1 MAEIDEN
8 AIHHIHSLT
17 ARTRRYWPT
26 KYGHCNF
33 YYEEESKE
41 IHMERQWDIFVGQ
54 KVRYIQGLAAGL
66 YNAPILCHKGFCL
79 FGHFKKY

>member
-1 MAEIDEN
+1 
-8 AIHHIHSLT
+8 
-17 ARTRRYWPT
+17 
-26 KYGHCNF
+26 
-33 YYEEESKE
+33 
-41 IHMERQWDIFVGQ
+41 MERQWDIFVGQ